1 MLDIKKKYIGVRSNR
16 QGGRISY
23 RVRFMHKGKEYNW
36 GGFKTQ
42 KEAAKSHD
50 IFVLTKGLD
59 RKTNFIKKKL
69 VD

>member
-1 MLDIKKKYIGVRSNR
+1 MEEKYRGVRVNR

-23 RVRFMHKGKEYNW
+23 RVRFMYKGAEYNW
-36 GGFKTQ
+36 GGFKTP
-42 KEAAKSHD
+42 KDAAKSHD
-50 IFVLTKGLD
+50 MFVITKGFD